1 MVPEVAEEAH
11 SEAEVAE
18 EAHSVAEVAEVV
30 RLEVAADPSEAEA
43 AEVVRSE
50 VAEVRSEAIVA
61 ARLEVVSS
69 KAVCLFVLLLVLV
82 GTNRPL
88 AGGRQQHLGGVATFV
103 LLVFLL
109 HGLVQ

>member
-1 MVPEVAEEAH
+1 MVPEVAEAAH
-11 SEAEVAE
+11 SEAE
-18 EAHSVAEVAEVV
+18 
-30 RLEVAADPSEAEA
+30 EAEA
-43 AEVVRSE
+43 AHSAVEAVEVVRSE
-50 VAEVRSEAIVA
+50 VAEVPLEAIVA

-69 KAVCLFVLLLVLV
+69 KAVCLFVLLLLLV

>member
-1 MVPEVAEEAH
+1 MVLEAAEA
-11 SEAEVAE
+11 
-18 EAHSVAEVAEVV
+18 AHSVAEVAEEARSAVEAAEVV
-30 RLEVAADPSEAEA
+30 RSEVAEVPSEAEA

-50 VAEVRSEAIVA
+50 VAEVPSEAIVA

-69 KAVCLFVLLLVLV
+69 KAVCLFVLLLLLV

>member
-1 MVPEVAEEAH
+1 MVLEAAEA
-11 SEAEVAE
+11 
-18 EAHSVAEVAEVV
+18 AHSVAEVAE
-30 RLEVAADPSEAEA
+30 EARSAVEA

-50 VAEVRSEAIVA
+50 VAEVPSEAIVA

-69 KAVCLFVLLLVLV
+69 KAVCLFVLLLLLV